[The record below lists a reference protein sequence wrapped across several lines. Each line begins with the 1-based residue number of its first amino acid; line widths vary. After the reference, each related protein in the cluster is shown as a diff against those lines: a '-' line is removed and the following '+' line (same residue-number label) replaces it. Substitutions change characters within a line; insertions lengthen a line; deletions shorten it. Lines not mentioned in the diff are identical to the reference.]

1 MATTAAAPL
10 CSDTISTAGGG
21 IPDSGEPAMVSAE
34 AVKEFQLA
42 LFLENLESSYLQSG
56 LQNISSWGTAGYPND
71 TTEVLSK
78 IAAQEEVHVAT
89 ITDLLN
95 GYGAPVIA
103 PCQYS
108 FPVTSIDEF
117 IGLGEIITSVGIS
130 ALIGLVGR
138 ASYTDPWIVNTLSS
152 IVTVESRHD
161 AFFRHV
167 GGGVP
172 SPTPFD
178 TGISSTWAYNL
189 ALSFIV
195 PGSCPTELPLP
206 ILPTLTVSTPTAAD
220 NRSSAATGIA
230 SSIAPY
236 QNTTTSPATTANTT
250 TAPSEMAFSW
260 DPMQT
265 PFVVEQGKQLFVG
278 WTNQLNVPVY
288 TVLSIVGQGRGVAD
302 VPQGLTGAVFA
313 AVTSQLPDNDYDLAL
328 ATLAGPVAL
337 SLP

>member
-1 MATTAAAPL
+1 
-10 CSDTISTAGGG
+10 
-21 IPDSGEPAMVSAE
+21 MVSAE

-78 IAAQEEVHVAT
+78 IAAVSSPSWLRVRLTFLCLVQQEEVHVAT

-108 FPVTSIDEF
+108 FPVTSIDDF
-117 IGLGEIITSVGIS
+117 IALGEIITSVGIS
-130 ALIGLVGR
+130 ALIGLVNR

-178 TGISSTWAYNL
+178 TAISSTWAYNL
-189 ALSFIV
+189 ALPFIV

-236 QNTTTSPATTANTT
+236 QNTTTSPATAANTT

-260 DPMQT
+260 DPIQT

-278 WTNQLNVPVY
+278 WTNQLNMPVY

-313 AVTSQLPDNDYDLAL
+313 AVTSQLPENDYDLAL